1 MTIDRARALRRACL
15 ALLLAAGESQARGDC
30 DPRSVALDITD
41 GTAASASG
49 EPASGAP
56 ASAASGAARRE
67 QLERLEQS
75 VIAELGASQIAVCA
89 APEPL
94 AALARVHIRATLP
107 DWQRASIRFEAASAP
122 ALERDLDVSK
132 LPPEAR
138 ALAIAS
144 ATDELIRSGLLA
156 EPAPA
161 PAAAPP
167 APLPEADRPTEAS
180 APLAVRDPR
189 EASEPAPL
197 VEAGVAA
204 AGSSY
209 PRQRQAFEA
218 DLAARYWLM
227 PRLPLSARFG
237 VARRLSRPSEQGD
250 VQPGADVHAAL
261 GAGYV
266 LWDGP
271 RSFEVIADSAV
282 QLSRVR
288 FDERMT
294 LEVPVIVAGPGD
306 ASDDFLDVLDGMT
319 RIYDTTEPLD
329 HAWALAA
336 SLGVEGRARTG
347 PLGFSLALAAL
358 VPLVPARSDWGNQTS
373 LDTLGV
379 QLRAAIWVLL
389 GRVQSP

>member
-1 MTIDRARALRRACL
+1 MDRARALQRACL
-15 ALLLAAGESQARGDC
+15 ALLLAASESQARSDC

-41 GTAASASG
+41 GTAASAS
-49 EPASGAP
+49 
-56 ASAASGAARRE
+56 AASGAAQHQ
-67 QLERLEQS
+67 QLERIEQS

-89 APEPL
+89 APEQ
-94 AALARVHIRATLP
+94 AASLARVHIRATLP

-122 ALERDLDVSK
+122 TLERSLDVSK

-144 ATDELIRSGLLA
+144 ATDELIRSGFA

-161 PAAAPP
+161 PAAPP
-167 APLPEADRPTEAS
+167 EPVPAADRPTEAS

-189 EASEPAPL
+189 EASEAAPL

-218 DLAARYWLM
+218 DLAARYWLL

-250 VQPGADVHAAL
+250 VQPGADVHGAL

-266 LWDGP
+266 LWNGP
-271 RSFEVIADSAV
+271 GSFEVIADSAV

-294 LEVPVIVAGPGD
+294 LEVPVVVAGPGD

-319 RIYDTTEPLD
+319 RIYDSTEPLD

-336 SLGVEGRARTG
+336 SLGVEGRVQTG
-347 PLGFSLALAAL
+347 PLGFSVALAAL
-358 VPLVPARSDWGNQTS
+358 VPLVPPRSDWGNQTS
-373 LDTLGV
+373 LDTFGV
-379 QLRAAIWVLL
+379 QLRAGVWVLL
-389 GRVQSP
+389 GKAQSP